1 MENNIFKIRVVADI
15 EEDIFIDL
23 IADKNCNLIGLHN
36 VLLKSFGLNEMEM
49 ASFYLSNDNWDK
61 GEEITLF
68 NMEINEEENSPKSM
82 GNTFLNDLFKDNI
95 CKILYLHD
103 FLNLN
108 IFYIEILNEEYHE
121 IKPNEILIT
130 HQLGKYTAKEYNETD
145 DLSND
150 EESDPIK
157 DILDEY
163 DEDDIGGFEELD
175 EDLY

>member
-1 MENNIFKIRVVADI
+1 MENNIFKIRVVADT

-23 IADKNCNLIGLHN
+23 IADKNCSLMELHN
-36 VLLKSFGLNEMEM
+36 VILKSFELNEMEM

-68 NMEINEEENSPKSM
+68 NMETDEDEDSPKSM
-82 GNTFLNDLFKDNI
+82 DQTLLNDFFIEDITKV
-95 CKILYLHD
+95 LYLND

-108 IFYIEILNEEYHE
+108 IFYIEILNEDYQD
-121 IKPNEILIT
+121 INPNEILIS
-130 HQLGKYTAKEYNETD
+130 HQLGKYTPKEYKENY

-150 EESDPIK
+150 QESDLIK
-157 DILDEY
+157 DIFDEY

>member
-1 MENNIFKIRVVADI
+1 MENNVFKIRVVADT

-23 IADKNCNLIGLHN
+23 FADKNCSLMELHK
-36 VLLKSFGLNEMEM
+36 VILKSFELNEMEM

-68 NMEINEEENSPKSM
+68 NMETNEDEDSPKSM
-82 GNTFLNDLFKDNI
+82 DQTLLNSFFIDDISKV
-95 CKILYLHD
+95 LYLHD

-108 IFYIEILNEEYHE
+108 IFYIEILNEEYQD
-121 IKPNEILIT
+121 INPNEILIS
-130 HQLGKYTAKEYNETD
+130 HQLGKYTAKEYND
-145 DLSND
+145 ANDLTYD

-157 DILDEY
+157 DIFDEY
-163 DEDDIGGFEELD
+163 NEDDIGGFEELD

>member
-1 MENNIFKIRVVADI
+1 MENNIFKIRVVADT

-23 IADKNCNLIGLHN
+23 ITDKNCSLMELHQ
-36 VLLKSFGLNEMEM
+36 VLLKSFELNELEM

-68 NMEINEEENSPKSM
+68 NMEINEEEDSPKSM
-82 GNTFLNDLFKDNI
+82 DKTLLNDFYKDGTFKV
-95 CKILYLHD
+95 LYLHD

-108 IFYIEILNEEYHE
+108 IFYIEILNEEYYE

-130 HQLGKYTAKEYNETD
+130 HQLGKYNAKEYNEAN
-145 DLSND
+145 DLSNE

-157 DILDEY
+157 DIFDEY